1 MSYTTFKARFGIE
14 LNAQQE
20 EAVQAIDGSVL
31 LLAVPGSGK
40 TTVLVNRLGY
50 MILECGIAPE
60 NILTITYTDAATKD
74 MKQRFA
80 KKFGDQYGERVEF
93 RTINGISQKIL
104 MFYGRQIGQKPYD
117 IIDKKVQASL
127 FKNIYKHVTKKF
139 ATEGDIKN
147 IETGINYVKNMR
159 LSGEQ
164 ISKLKTDVEGFP
176 DIYNLYQS
184 ELRKMK
190 LMDFDDQMVYAL
202 MVLQKYPE
210 VLQYFR
216 NLYRYICVDEA
227 QDTSK
232 IQHDLIE
239 LLAGENG
246 NLFMVGDE
254 DQSIFGFRAA
264 YPEALVSFEKRR
276 KDARVLL
283 MESNYRSNE
292 EIVVAAN
299 DLIQDNK
306 KRHEKKMVATRPS
319 GGILRQID
327 VKSRKAQYSYLL
339 KMAKDCDR
347 ETAILYRNNESALPL
362 IDALEREQIPY
373 RMKSREMTFFTHPV
387 VTDICDFIRLALDPY
402 NDEAFMNIYYKMS
415 AGISK
420 VNATKAVEMN
430 RRKKPLIELIED
442 LDISPYTRKQ
452 CRALATHFIN
462 MKGESTG
469 KAVYRILNFM
479 GYSAYMDEHGMDSGK
494 SEILQLLAN
503 QENDLR
509 AFLPHLESLHET
521 IAETPG
527 NADSYLV
534 LSTIHSSKGLEYDRV
549 YMIDMLDGIL
559 PSGPAPKKNATDA
572 EISLYEEER
581 RLYYVAMTRAKSE
594 LYIFTQGLVQTSAF
608 SKKVFDLKPKQKV
621 VDTKN
626 RKHDIGATKRLESYA
641 TRFAQS
647 LEKKKEIEAKL
658 SDYEAGVIVKHK
670 KYGRGVVVDR
680 TDSIAEISFDSE
692 SEIKK
697 ISLEIAIGNGLLKT
711 E

>member
-1 MSYTTFKARFGIE
+1 MSYTAFKARFGIE

-306 KRHEKKMVATRPS
+306 KRHEKKMVATRPA

-402 NDEAFMNIYYKMS
+402 NDDAFMNIYYKMG

-430 RRKKPLIELIED
+430 RRKKPLIELIDD
-442 LDISPYTRKQ
+442 LEISPYTRKQ

-509 AFLPHLESLHET
+509 AFLPHLESLHDT

-527 NADSYLV
+527 NADSNLV

-559 PSGPAPKKNATDA
+559 PSGPAPKKNATDT

-581 RLYYVAMTRAKSE
+581 RLYYVAMTRAKNE
-594 LYIFTQGLVQTSAF
+594 LYIFTQGMIHTSAF
-608 SKKVFDLKPKQKV
+608 SKKIFDMKPKSTGIESKSRR
-621 VDTKN
+621 KN
-626 RKHDIGATKRLESYA
+626 ENRTARYTSYA
-641 TRFAQS
+641 DELAKSMER
-647 LEKKKEIEAKL
+647 KKEIEAL
-658 SDYEAGVIVKHK
+658 MADFEAGVIVNHK

-680 TDSIAEISFDSE
+680 EENIAEISFDSVPE
-692 SEIKK
+692 TKK
-697 ISLEIAIGNGLLKT
+697 MSLEIAIGKGLLKI

>member
-1 MSYTTFKARFGIE
+1 MSYTAFKERFGIE

-159 LSGEQ
+159 LSDEQ
-164 ISKLKTDVEGFP
+164 ISELKTDVERFA

-190 LMDFDDQMVYAL
+190 LMDYDDQMVYAL
-202 MVLQKYPE
+202 VILQRYPE

-216 NLYRYICVDEA
+216 NLYKYICVDEA
-227 QDTSK
+227 QDTSR
-232 IQHDLIE
+232 IQHDLID

-306 KRHEKKMVATRPS
+306 KRHEKKMVATRPA

-402 NDEAFMNIYYKMS
+402 NDDAFMNIYYKMG

-430 RRKKPLIELIED
+430 RRKKPLIELIDD
-442 LDISPYTRKQ
+442 LEISPYTRKQ

-509 AFLPHLESLHET
+509 AFLPHLESLHDT

-527 NADSYLV
+527 NADGNLV

-559 PSGPAPKKNATDA
+559 PSGPAPKKNATDT

-581 RLYYVAMTRAKSE
+581 RLYYVAMTRAKNE
-594 LYIFTQGLVQTSAF
+594 LYIFTQGMIHTSAF
-608 SKKVFDLKPKQKV
+608 SKKIFDMKPKSTGIESKSRR
-621 VDTKN
+621 KN
-626 RKHDIGATKRLESYA
+626 ENRTARYTSYA
-641 TRFAQS
+641 DELAKSMER
-647 LEKKKEIEAKL
+647 KKEIEAL
-658 SDYEAGVIVKHK
+658 MADFEAGVIVNHK

-680 TDSIAEISFDSE
+680 EENIAEISFDSVPE
-692 SEIKK
+692 TKK
-697 ISLEIAIGNGLLKT
+697 MSLEIAIGKGLLKI

>member
-1 MSYTTFKARFGIE
+1 MSYTTFKERFGIE

-164 ISKLKTDVEGFP
+164 ISKLKTDVEGFS

-402 NDEAFMNIYYKMS
+402 NDEAFMNIYYKMG

-430 RRKKPLIELIED
+430 RRKKPLIELIDD

-527 NADSYLV
+527 NADSNLV

-559 PSGPAPKKNATDA
+559 PSGPAPKKNATDTA
-572 EISLYEEER
+572 ISLYEEER
-581 RLYYVAMTRAKSE
+581 RLYYVAMTRAKNE
-594 LYIFTQGLVQTSAF
+594 LYIFTQGMIHTSAF

-692 SEIKK
+692 SETKK

>member
-1 MSYTTFKARFGIE
+1 MSYTTFKERFGIE

-50 MILECGIAPE
+50 MIFECGIAPE

-80 KKFGDQYGERVEF
+80 KKFGNQYSERVEF

-127 FKNIYKHVTKKF
+127 FKNSYKHVTKKF

-159 LSGEQ
+159 LSDEQ
-164 ISKLKTDVEGFP
+164 ISKLKTDVDGFP

-190 LMDFDDQMVYAL
+190 LMDYDDQMVYAL
-202 MVLQKYPE
+202 MILQKYPE

-216 NLYRYICVDEA
+216 NLYKYICVDEA

-306 KRHEKKMVATRPS
+306 KRHEKKMVATRPY

-402 NDEAFMNIYYKMS
+402 NDEAFMNIYYKMG

-430 RRKKPLIELIED
+430 RRKKPLIELIDD

-527 NADSYLV
+527 NADSNLV

-692 SEIKK
+692 SETKK

>member
-402 NDEAFMNIYYKMS
+402 NDEAFMNIYYKMG

-430 RRKKPLIELIED
+430 RRKKPLIELIDD

-527 NADSYLV
+527 NADSNLV

-581 RLYYVAMTRAKSE
+581 RLYYVAMTRAKNE
-594 LYIFTQGLVQTSAF
+594 LYIFTQGMIHTSAF
-608 SKKVFDLKPKQKV
+608 SKKVFDMKPKPTGIESKSRR
-621 VDTKN
+621 KIEN
-626 RKHDIGATKRLESYA
+626 RTARYISYA
-641 TRFAQS
+641 DELAKSMER
-647 LEKKKEIEAKL
+647 KKEIEAL
-658 SDYEAGVIVKHK
+658 MADFEAGVIVNHK

-680 TDSIAEISFDSE
+680 EENIAEISFDSVPE
-692 SEIKK
+692 TKK
-697 ISLEIAIGNGLLKT
+697 MSLEIAIGKGLLKI

>member
-402 NDEAFMNIYYKMS
+402 NDEAFMNIYYKMG

-430 RRKKPLIELIED
+430 RRKKPLIELIDD

-527 NADSYLV
+527 NADSNLV

>member
-1 MSYTTFKARFGIE
+1 M
-14 LNAQQE
+14 
-20 EAVQAIDGSVL
+20 
-31 LLAVPGSGK
+31 
-40 TTVLVNRLGY
+40 
-50 MILECGIAPE
+50 
-60 NILTITYTDAATKD
+60 
-74 MKQRFA
+74 
-80 KKFGDQYGERVEF
+80 
-93 RTINGISQKIL
+93 
-104 MFYGRQIGQKPYD
+104 
-117 IIDKKVQASL
+117 
-127 FKNIYKHVTKKF
+127 
-139 ATEGDIKN
+139 
-147 IETGINYVKNMR
+147 
-159 LSGEQ
+159 
-164 ISKLKTDVEGFP
+164 DV
-176 DIYNLYQS
+176 
-184 ELRKMK
+184 
-190 LMDFDDQMVYAL
+190 
-202 MVLQKYPE
+202 
-210 VLQYFR
+210 
-216 NLYRYICVDEA
+216 
-227 QDTSK
+227 
-232 IQHDLIE
+232 
-239 LLAGENG
+239 
-246 NLFMVGDE
+246 
-254 DQSIFGFRAA
+254 
-264 YPEALVSFEKRR
+264 
-276 KDARVLL
+276 
-283 MESNYRSNE
+283 
-292 EIVVAAN
+292 
-299 DLIQDNK
+299 
-306 KRHEKKMVATRPS
+306 
-319 GGILRQID
+319 
-327 VKSRKAQYSYLL
+327 
-339 KMAKDCDR
+339 
-347 ETAILYRNNESALPL
+347 
-362 IDALEREQIPY
+362 
-373 RMKSREMTFFTHPV
+373 
-387 VTDICDFIRLALDPY
+387 
-402 NDEAFMNIYYKMS
+402 
-415 AGISK
+415 
-420 VNATKAVEMN
+420 
-430 RRKKPLIELIED
+430 
-442 LDISPYTRKQ
+442 SPYTRKQ

-527 NADSYLV
+527 NADSNLV

-692 SEIKK
+692 SETKK

>member
-1 MSYTTFKARFGIE
+1 M
-14 LNAQQE
+14 
-20 EAVQAIDGSVL
+20 L

-164 ISKLKTDVEGFP
+164 ISKLKTDVEGFS

-402 NDEAFMNIYYKMS
+402 NDEAFMNIYYKMG

-430 RRKKPLIELIED
+430 RRKKPLIELIDD

-527 NADSYLV
+527 NADSNLV

-559 PSGPAPKKNATDA
+559 PSGPAPKKNATDTD
-572 EISLYEEER
+572 ISLYEEER
-581 RLYYVAMTRAKSE
+581 RLYYVAMTRAKNE
-594 LYIFTQGLVQTSAF
+594 LYIFTQGMIHTSAF

-692 SEIKK
+692 SETKK

>member
-1 MSYTTFKARFGIE
+1 MSYTTFKERFGIE

-164 ISKLKTDVEGFP
+164 ISKLKTDVEGFS

-402 NDEAFMNIYYKMS
+402 NDEAFMNIYYKMG

-430 RRKKPLIELIED
+430 RRKKPLIELIDD

-527 NADSYLV
+527 NADSNLV
-534 LSTIHSSKGLEYDRV
+534 LSTIHSSKGLEYYRV

-559 PSGPAPKKNATDA
+559 PSGPAPKKNATDTD
-572 EISLYEEER
+572 ISLYEEER
-581 RLYYVAMTRAKSE
+581 RLYYVAMTRAKNE
-594 LYIFTQGLVQTSAF
+594 LYIFTQGMIHTSAF

-692 SEIKK
+692 SETKK

>member
-1 MSYTTFKARFGIE
+1 MSYTTFKERFGIE

-50 MILECGIAPE
+50 MIFECGIAPE

-80 KKFGDQYGERVEF
+80 KKFGNQYSERVEF

-159 LSGEQ
+159 LSDEQ
-164 ISKLKTDVEGFP
+164 ISKLKTDVDGFP

-190 LMDFDDQMVYAL
+190 LMDYDDQMVYAL
-202 MVLQKYPE
+202 MILQKYPE

-216 NLYRYICVDEA
+216 NLYKYICVDEA

-402 NDEAFMNIYYKMS
+402 NDEAFMNIYYKMG

-430 RRKKPLIELIED
+430 RRKKPLIELIDD

-521 IAETPG
+521 IAETPR
-527 NADSYLV
+527 NADSNLV

-692 SEIKK
+692 SETKK

>member
-1 MSYTTFKARFGIE
+1 MSYTAFKERFGIE

-80 KKFGDQYGERVEF
+80 KKFGNQYSERVEF

-159 LSGEQ
+159 LSDEQ
-164 ISKLKTDVEGFP
+164 ISELKTDVECFA

-190 LMDFDDQMVYAL
+190 LMDYDDQMVYAL
-202 MVLQKYPE
+202 VILQRYPD

-216 NLYRYICVDEA
+216 NLYKYICVDEA
-227 QDTSK
+227 QDTSR
-232 IQHDLIE
+232 IQHDLID
-239 LLAGENG
+239 LIAGENG

-387 VTDICDFIRLALDPY
+387 VTDICDFIRLALNPY
-402 NDEAFMNIYYKMS
+402 NDDAFMNIYYKMG

-430 RRKKPLIELIED
+430 RRKKPLIELIDD
-442 LDISPYTRKQ
+442 LEISPYTRKQ

-527 NADSYLV
+527 NADSNLV

-559 PSGPAPKKNATDA
+559 PSGPAPKKNATDT

-581 RLYYVAMTRAKSE
+581 RLYYVAMTRAKNE
-594 LYIFTQGLVQTSAF
+594 LYIFTQGMIHTSAF
-608 SKKVFDLKPKQKV
+608 SKKVFGMKPKQIESSRKRTI
-621 VDTKN
+621 DN
-626 RKHDIGATKRLESYA
+626 RTARYTSYA
-641 TRFAQS
+641 NEFAKS
-647 LEKKKEIEAKL
+647 MERKKEIEAL
-658 SDYEAGVIVKHK
+658 MTDYEAGVIVNHK

-680 TDSIAEISFDSE
+680 EDNIAEISFDSE
-692 SEIKK
+692 PDTKK
-697 ISLEIAIGNGLLKT
+697 MSLEIAIGKGLLKI

>member
-1 MSYTTFKARFGIE
+1 MSYTTFKERFGIE

-164 ISKLKTDVEGFP
+164 ISKLKTDVEGFS

-402 NDEAFMNIYYKMS
+402 NDEAFMNIYYKMG

-430 RRKKPLIELIED
+430 RRKKPLIELIDD

-527 NADSYLV
+527 NADSNLV

-559 PSGPAPKKNATDA
+559 PSGPAPKKNATDTD
-572 EISLYEEER
+572 ISLYEEER
-581 RLYYVAMTRAKSE
+581 RLYYVAMTRAKNE
-594 LYIFTQGLVQTSAF
+594 LYIFTQGMIHTSAF
-608 SKKVFDLKPKQKV
+608 SKKVFDLKPKQKA

-692 SEIKK
+692 SETKK

>member
-164 ISKLKTDVEGFP
+164 ISKLKTDVEGFF

-402 NDEAFMNIYYKMS
+402 NDEAFMNIYYKMG

-430 RRKKPLIELIED
+430 RRKKPLIELIDD

-527 NADSYLV
+527 NADSNLV

-559 PSGPAPKKNATDA
+559 PSGPAPKKNATDTD
-572 EISLYEEER
+572 ISLYEEER
-581 RLYYVAMTRAKSE
+581 RLYYVAMTRAKNE
-594 LYIFTQGLVQTSAF
+594 LYIFTQGMIHTSAF
-608 SKKVFDLKPKQKV
+608 SKKIFDMKPKSTGIESKSRR
-621 VDTKN
+621 KIEN
-626 RKHDIGATKRLESYA
+626 RTARYTSYA
-641 TRFAQS
+641 DELAKSMER
-647 LEKKKEIEAKL
+647 KKEIETL
-658 SDYEAGVIVKHK
+658 MTDFEAGVIVNHK

-680 TDSIAEISFDSE
+680 EDNIAEISFDSVPE
-692 SEIKK
+692 TKK
-697 ISLEIAIGNGLLKT
+697 MSLEIAIGKGLLKI

>member
-1 MSYTTFKARFGIE
+1 MSYTAFKERFGIE

-50 MILECGIAPE
+50 MIFECGIAPE

-80 KKFGDQYGERVEF
+80 KIFGNQYSERVEF

-117 IIDKKVQASL
+117 IIDKKFQASL
-127 FKNIYKHVTKKF
+127 FKNIYKHVTKRF

-202 MVLQKYPE
+202 MILQKYPE

-216 NLYRYICVDEA
+216 NLYKYICVDEA

-232 IQHDLIE
+232 IQHDLID

-264 YPEALVSFEKRR
+264 YPEALISFEKRR
-276 KDARVLL
+276 KGARVLL

-292 EIVVAAN
+292 EIVIAAN

-306 KRHEKKMVATRPS
+306 KRHKKKMVATRPA

-339 KMAKDCDR
+339 KVAEDCDR

-402 NDEAFMNIYYKMS
+402 NDEAFMNIYYKMG

-420 VNATKAVEMN
+420 VNATKTVEMN
-430 RRKKPLIELIED
+430 RRKKPLIEIIDD

-462 MKGESTG
+462 MRGESTG

-503 QENDLR
+503 QEDDLN
-509 AFLPHLESLHET
+509 AFLPHLKSLHET
-521 IAETPG
+521 IADVPG
-527 NADSYLV
+527 NADSNLI

-559 PSGPAPKKNATDA
+559 PSSPLQKKGATDE

-581 RLYYVAMTRAKSE
+581 RLYYVAMTRAKNE
-594 LYIFTQGLVQTSAF
+594 LYIFTQGMIHTSAF
-608 SKKVFDLKPKQKV
+608 SKKVFGIKPKSTGMESKSRR
-621 VDTKN
+621 KIEN
-626 RKHDIGATKRLESYA
+626 RSVHYTSYA
-641 TRFAQS
+641 DELAKSMER
-647 LEKKKEIEAKL
+647 KKEIEAL
-658 SDYEAGVIVKHK
+658 MADFEAGVIVNHK

-680 TDSIAEISFDSE
+680 EDNIAKISFDSVPE
-692 SEIKK
+692 TKK
-697 ISLEIAIGNGLLKT
+697 MSLEIAIGKDLLKI

>member
-1 MSYTTFKARFGIE
+1 MSYTAFKERFGIE

-50 MILECGIAPE
+50 MIYECGIAPE

-80 KKFGDQYGERVEF
+80 KKFGNQYSERVEF

-159 LSGEQ
+159 LSDEQ
-164 ISKLKTDVEGFP
+164 ISKLKTDVDGFS

-190 LMDFDDQMVYAL
+190 LMDYDDQMVYAL
-202 MVLQKYPE
+202 MILQKYSE

-216 NLYRYICVDEA
+216 NLYKYICVDEA

-319 GGILRQID
+319 GGIMRQID

-387 VTDICDFIRLALDPY
+387 VTDICDFIRLALNPY
-402 NDEAFMNIYYKMS
+402 DDEAFMNIYYKMG

-430 RRKKPLIELIED
+430 RRKKPLIELIDD
-442 LDISPYTRKQ
+442 LEISPYTRKQ

-503 QENDLR
+503 QEDDLH
-509 AFLPHLESLHET
+509 AFLPHLEALHET
-521 IAETPG
+521 IAEAPG
-527 NADSYLV
+527 NADSNLV

-559 PSGPAPKKNATDA
+559 PSGPTPKKNATDA

-581 RLYYVAMTRAKSE
+581 RLYYVAMTRAKNE
-594 LYIFTQGLVQTSAF
+594 LYIFTQGMIHTSAF
-608 SKKVFDLKPKQKV
+608 SKKIFDMKPKSTGIESKSRR
-621 VDTKN
+621 KIEN
-626 RKHDIGATKRLESYA
+626 RTARYTSYA
-641 TRFAQS
+641 DELAKSMER
-647 LEKKKEIEAKL
+647 KKEIEAL
-658 SDYEAGVIVKHK
+658 MTDFEAGVIVNHK

-680 TDSIAEISFDSE
+680 EDNIAEISFDSVPE
-692 SEIKK
+692 TKK
-697 ISLEIAIGNGLLKT
+697 MSLEIAIGKGLLKI

>member
-1 MSYTTFKARFGIE
+1 MSYTAFKARFGIE

-50 MILECGIAPE
+50 MIFECGIAPE

-80 KKFGDQYGERVEF
+80 KKFGNQYSERVEF

-159 LSGEQ
+159 LSDEQ
-164 ISKLKTDVEGFP
+164 ISKLKTEVDGFP

-190 LMDFDDQMVYAL
+190 LMDYDDQMVYAL
-202 MVLQKYPE
+202 MILQKYPE

-216 NLYRYICVDEA
+216 NLYKYICVDEA

-239 LLAGENG
+239 LLVGENG

-402 NDEAFMNIYYKMS
+402 NDDAFMNIYYKMG

-430 RRKKPLIELIED
+430 RRKKPLIELIDD
-442 LDISPYTRKQ
+442 LEISPYTRKQ

-509 AFLPHLESLHET
+509 VFLPHLESLHET

-527 NADSYLV
+527 NADSNLV

-559 PSGPAPKKNATDA
+559 PSGPAPKKNATDT

-581 RLYYVAMTRAKSE
+581 RLYYVAMTRAKNE
-594 LYIFTQGLVQTSAF
+594 LYIFTQGMIHTSAF
-608 SKKVFDLKPKQKV
+608 SKKIFDMKPKSTGIESKSRR
-621 VDTKN
+621 KIEN
-626 RKHDIGATKRLESYA
+626 RTARYTSYA
-641 TRFAQS
+641 DELAKSMER
-647 LEKKKEIEAKL
+647 KKEIEAL
-658 SDYEAGVIVKHK
+658 MADFEAGVIVNHK

-680 TDSIAEISFDSE
+680 EDNIAEISFDSVPE
-692 SEIKK
+692 TKK
-697 ISLEIAIGNGLLKT
+697 MSLEIAIGKGLLKI

>member
-1 MSYTTFKARFGIE
+1 MSYTAFKERFGIE

-50 MILECGIAPE
+50 MIYECGIAPE

-80 KKFGDQYGERVEF
+80 KKFGNQYSERVEF

-159 LSGEQ
+159 LSDEQ
-164 ISKLKTDVEGFP
+164 ISKLKTDVDGFS

-190 LMDFDDQMVYAL
+190 LMDYDDQMVYAL
-202 MVLQKYPE
+202 MILQKYSE

-216 NLYRYICVDEA
+216 NLYKYICVDEA

-319 GGILRQID
+319 GGIMRQID

-387 VTDICDFIRLALDPY
+387 VTDICDFIRLALNPY
-402 NDEAFMNIYYKMS
+402 DDEAFMNIYYKMG

-430 RRKKPLIELIED
+430 RRKKPLIELIDD
-442 LDISPYTRKQ
+442 LEISPYTRKQ

-503 QENDLR
+503 QEDDLH
-509 AFLPHLESLHET
+509 AFLPHLEALHET
-521 IAETPG
+521 IAEAPG
-527 NADSYLV
+527 NADSNLV

-559 PSGPAPKKNATDA
+559 PSGPTPKKNATDA

-581 RLYYVAMTRAKSE
+581 RLYYVAMTRAKNE
-594 LYIFTQGLVQTSAF
+594 LYIFTQGMIHTSAF
-608 SKKVFDLKPKQKV
+608 SKKIFDMKPKSTGIESKSRR
-621 VDTKN
+621 KIEN
-626 RKHDIGATKRLESYA
+626 RTARYTSYA
-641 TRFAQS
+641 DELAKSMER
-647 LEKKKEIEAKL
+647 KKEIETL
-658 SDYEAGVIVKHK
+658 MTDFEAGVIVNHK

-680 TDSIAEISFDSE
+680 EDNIAEISFDSVPE
-692 SEIKK
+692 TKK
-697 ISLEIAIGNGLLKT
+697 MSLEIAIGKGLLKI

>member
-1 MSYTTFKARFGIE
+1 MSYTAFKARFGIE

-306 KRHEKKMVATRPS
+306 KRHEKKMVATRPA

-387 VTDICDFIRLALDPY
+387 VTDICDFIRLALNPY
-402 NDEAFMNIYYKMS
+402 DDEAFMNISYKMG

-430 RRKKPLIELIED
+430 RRKKPLIELIDD
-442 LDISPYTRKQ
+442 LEISPYTRKQ

-509 AFLPHLESLHET
+509 AFLPHLESLHDT

-527 NADSYLV
+527 NADSNLV

-559 PSGPAPKKNATDA
+559 PSGPAPKKNATDT

-581 RLYYVAMTRAKSE
+581 RLYYVAMTRAKNE
-594 LYIFTQGLVQTSAF
+594 LYIFTQGMIHTSAF
-608 SKKVFDLKPKQKV
+608 SKKIFDMKPKSTGIESKSRR
-621 VDTKN
+621 KN
-626 RKHDIGATKRLESYA
+626 ENRTARYTSYA
-641 TRFAQS
+641 DELAKSMER
-647 LEKKKEIEAKL
+647 KKEIEAL
-658 SDYEAGVIVKHK
+658 MADFEAGVIVNHK

-680 TDSIAEISFDSE
+680 EENIAEISFDSVPE
-692 SEIKK
+692 TKK
-697 ISLEIAIGNGLLKT
+697 MSLEIAIGKGLLKI

>member
-1 MSYTTFKARFGIE
+1 MSYTAFKERFGIE

-50 MILECGIAPE
+50 MIFECGIAPE
-60 NILTITYTDAATKD
+60 NILTITYTDTATKD

-147 IETGINYVKNMR
+147 IEIGINYVKNMR

-190 LMDFDDQMVYAL
+190 RMDFDDQMVYAL
-202 MVLQKYPE
+202 MILQKYPE

-216 NLYRYICVDEA
+216 NLYKYICVDEA

-232 IQHDLIE
+232 IQHDLID

-264 YPEALVSFEKRR
+264 YPEALVSFENRR

-306 KRHEKKMVATRPS
+306 KRHEKKMVAIRPA

-339 KMAKDCDR
+339 KVAKDCDR

-402 NDEAFMNIYYKMS
+402 NDEAFMNIYYKMG

-430 RRKKPLIELIED
+430 RRKKPLIELIDD

-462 MKGESTG
+462 MRGESTG

-479 GYSAYMDEHGMDSGK
+479 GYSAYMDEHGMDFGK

-503 QENDLR
+503 QEDDLN
-509 AFLPHLESLHET
+509 AFLPHLKSLHET
-521 IAETPG
+521 IADAPG
-527 NADSYLV
+527 NADSNLI

-559 PSGPAPKKNATDA
+559 PSSPLPKKGASDE

-581 RLYYVAMTRAKSE
+581 RLYYVAMTRAKNE
-594 LYIFTQGLVQTSAF
+594 LYIFTQGMIHTSAF
-608 SKKVFDLKPKQKV
+608 SKKVFGMKPKSTGMESKSRR
-621 VDTKN
+621 KIEN
-626 RKHDIGATKRLESYA
+626 RSAHYTSYA
-641 TRFAQS
+641 DK
-647 LEKKKEIEAKL
+647 LEKSMERKKEIEAL
-658 SDYEAGVIVKHK
+658 MADFEAGVIVNHK

-680 TDSIAEISFDSE
+680 EDNIAKISFDSVPE
-692 SEIKK
+692 TKK
-697 ISLEIAIGNGLLKT
+697 MSLEIAIGKDLMKI

>member
-1 MSYTTFKARFGIE
+1 MSYTAFKERFGIE

-164 ISKLKTDVEGFP
+164 ISKLKTDVEGFS

-402 NDEAFMNIYYKMS
+402 NDEAFMNIYYKMG

-430 RRKKPLIELIED
+430 RRKKPLIELIDD

-527 NADSYLV
+527 NADSNLV

-559 PSGPAPKKNATDA
+559 PSGPAPKKNATDTD
-572 EISLYEEER
+572 ISLYEEER
-581 RLYYVAMTRAKSE
+581 RLYYVAMTRAKNE
-594 LYIFTQGLVQTSAF
+594 LYIFTQGMIHTSAF

-692 SEIKK
+692 SETKK

>member
-1 MSYTTFKARFGIE
+1 MSYTTFKERFGIE

-164 ISKLKTDVEGFP
+164 ISKLKTDVEGFS

-402 NDEAFMNIYYKMS
+402 NDEAFMNIYYKMG

-430 RRKKPLIELIED
+430 RRKKPLIELIDD

-527 NADSYLV
+527 NADSNLV

-559 PSGPAPKKNATDA
+559 PSGPAPKKNATDTD
-572 EISLYEEER
+572 ISLYEEER
-581 RLYYVAMTRAKSE
+581 RLYYVAMTRAKNE
-594 LYIFTQGLVQTSAF
+594 LYIFTQGMIHTSAF

-692 SEIKK
+692 SETKK

>member
-1 MSYTTFKARFGIE
+1 MSYTTFKERFGIE

-50 MILECGIAPE
+50 MIFECGIAPE

-80 KKFGDQYGERVEF
+80 KKFGNQYSERVEF

-159 LSGEQ
+159 LSDEQ
-164 ISKLKTDVEGFP
+164 ISKLKTDVDGFP

-190 LMDFDDQMVYAL
+190 LMDYDDQMVYAL
-202 MVLQKYPE
+202 MILQKYPE

-216 NLYRYICVDEA
+216 NLYKYICVDEA

-402 NDEAFMNIYYKMS
+402 NDEAFMNIYYKMG

-430 RRKKPLIELIED
+430 RRKKPLIELIDD

-527 NADSYLV
+527 NADSNLV

-692 SEIKK
+692 SETKK